1 MLAKGRTELAFIGT
15 GLAFVALGIGL
26 MRYFGVGLWTILDV
40 SLVVFGMA
48 STVFGVKNYLVTW
61 NYERIFSE
69 KLSHLISDSHS
80 MN

>member
-1 MLAKGRTELAFIGT
+1 MAKGRTELAFIRT

-40 SLVVFGMA
+40 SLVAFGMA
-48 STVFGVKNYLVTW
+48 RTVFGVKNYLVTW
-61 NYERIFSE
+61 NYERVFRQ
-69 KLSHLISDSHS
+69 KLSHLISDSQS